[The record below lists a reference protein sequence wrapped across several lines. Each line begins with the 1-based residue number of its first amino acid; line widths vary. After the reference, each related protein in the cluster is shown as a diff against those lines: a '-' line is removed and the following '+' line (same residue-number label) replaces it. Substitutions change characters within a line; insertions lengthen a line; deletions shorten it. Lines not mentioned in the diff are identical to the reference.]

1 MTDMRKLTHSEER
14 LEIGFIMA
22 LAFVL
27 PLVEAPKNLLAF
39 GYLLVWLWHRVRH
52 AGLAARWQGWMSWD
66 GLFATTLVAAFIGT
80 ALAGIKANEWTGM
93 RDVFRYVLLAWLLLR
108 SEYSQSSWRMV
119 LAALVAGTLIACG
132 IGAWSLM
139 RNGGVELELHS
150 VGHSNHSATFLCIVF
165 GAAVA
170 WLLSDWPGLRRGW
183 RVAGVA
189 VVILLALAVIAT
201 GSRIAAAMLIVI
213 AVGLAVV
220 TGMSANRTWKPLGV
234 VVASLIA
241 AIAFGALFQPWVLKK
256 HLRNVQDNNVLAFR
270 GELWTRALTAW
281 QANPL
286 FGVGMDNYS
295 AITPARLNAWEAAQ
309 AKPLT
314 PAGAFTSSHAHSL
327 YLDAL
332 AERGALGA
340 GLMMAMFLGWAV
352 MLWRRRPAWGAGA
365 GAGSVD
371 GALWGASLAAMLTT
385 LIIGL
390 VNTTLHTELAM
401 VAVLWLGAARGIPPC
416 ETVTNR

>member
-1 MTDMRKLTHSEER
+1 MADLRALTVREER

-52 AGLAARWQGWMSWD
+52 PGLAARWQGWMSWD
-66 GLFATTLVAAFIGT
+66 GLFAATLTAAFIGT

-108 SEYSQSSWRMV
+108 SEYSQASWRMV

-139 RNGGVELELHS
+139 SNGGVELELHS

-165 GAAVA
+165 GASLA
-170 WLLSDWPGLRRGW
+170 WLLADWPGLSRRW
-183 RVAGVA
+183 RIVGVA
-189 VVILLALAVIAT
+189 AVILLALAVIAT
-201 GSRIAAAMLIVI
+201 GSRIAAAMLILI
-213 AVGLAVV
+213 TVGLAVV
-220 TGMSANRTWKPLGV
+220 TGLSAGRTWRPLGV
-234 VVASLIA
+234 VVATLIA
-241 AIAFGALFQPWVLKK
+241 AIALGALFQPWVLKK

-270 GELWTRALTAW
+270 GELWSRALTAW
-281 QANPL
+281 RAHPL
-286 FGVGMDNYS
+286 FGVGMDNYG
-295 AITPARLNAWEAAQ
+295 AITPARLNAWESAQ

-314 PAGAFTSSHAHSL
+314 PADAYTSSHAHSL

-332 AERGALGA
+332 AERGAVGA
-340 GLMMAMFLGWAV
+340 GLMMAMFMGWAL
-352 MLWRRRPAWGAGA
+352 MLWRRRPCGVPVGA
-365 GAGSVD
+365 D
-371 GALWGASLAAMLTT
+371 CALWGASLAALLTT

-401 VAVLWLGAARGIPPC
+401 VAVLWLGAARGIRPC